1 VLLSRQ
7 ATGGEQISKIIFQEG
22 FMAARMDPRTP
33 VLVGVGVSQQ
43 KVDEPEGAAQLYQ
56 LMVEAV
62 EMAAVDAGSEYLL
75 ADAERIYVPRGLWA
89 YSDPARLI
97 ADDIGAAQ
105 AVTVMAE
112 IGILQQT
119 LLGDACRRIQAG
131 ELDIAIVAGGEAK
144 YRQLRA
150 SIAGIELDDLEQQ
163 NVIPDITLTPE
174 AELWSDIEA
183 NAGLAMPVGY
193 YAIMESAL
201 RHARGESVDDNR
213 DRLAA
218 MYEKFSQQAVD
229 NPHAWNRGGVTAD
242 CIRNPVGKNKMLA
255 FPYTKYHNSQWNVDQ
270 AAGLIFCSVEKA
282 EALGISRD
290 KWVFPLAS
298 TESNH
303 MINISQREHL
313 HRSTGAEIAGQ
324 RALDLAGVSVD
335 ELKYLDMYS
344 CFPAA
349 VRIFTQALGI
359 DEQRPLTITGGMTFA
374 GGPLNNYVLQST
386 CRMAELLRADRGSK
400 GLLTCVSGMITKQ
413 GFGLWSSEPNERGFQ
428 FADVTAEVAEVA
440 PTLEL
445 VGNVVGQGS
454 IKGYTVLFD
463 GNNPVRA
470 IAVIDLPDGKRT
482 VVYSEQDTV
491 LKRMMAEDLCGHTA
505 ILEDGQFSL

>member
-1 VLLSRQ
+1 
-7 ATGGEQISKIIFQEG
+7 
-22 FMAARMDPRTP
+22 MAAMMDPRTP

-43 KVDEPEGAAQLYQ
+43 KVDEPEEAAQVYQ

-75 ADAERIYVPRGLWA
+75 AEAQRIYVPRGLWA

-97 ADDIGAAQ
+97 ADDIGAAR

-119 LLGDACRRIQAG
+119 LLGDACRRIQEG

-150 SIAGIELDDLEQQ
+150 SISGAELDDLEQQ
-163 NVIPDITLTPE
+163 EVVPDITFTPE
-174 AELWSDIEA
+174 AELWSEIEA

-201 RHARGESVDDNR
+201 RHARGETVDDNR
-213 DRLAA
+213 DTLAA
-218 MYEKFSQQAVD
+218 MYEQFNQQAVD
-229 NPHAWNRGGVTAD
+229 NPHAWNREGVTAD

-282 EALGISRD
+282 EALGIDRD

-303 MINISQREHL
+303 MINTSQREYL
-313 HRSTGAEIAGQ
+313 HRSAGAEVAGQ
-324 RALDLAGVSVD
+324 RALDLAAVTVD

-400 GLLTCVSGMITKQ
+400 GLVTCVSGMITKQ
-413 GFGLWSSEPNERGFQ
+413 GFGLWSGEPSECGFQ
-428 FADVTAEVAEVA
+428 FADVTKEVAQAV

-445 VGNVVGQGS
+445 VDNVVGQGS
-454 IKGYTVLFD
+454 IIGYTVLFN
-463 GNNPVRA
+463 GNDAARA
-470 IAVIDLPDGKRT
+470 VAVCDLPDGKRT
-482 VVYSEQDTV
+482 VVYSEQDWV
-491 LKRMMAEDLCGHTA
+491 LQRMMTEDLCGQA
-505 ILEDGQFSL
+505 VSLEGGRFSL

>member
-1 VLLSRQ
+1 
-7 ATGGEQISKIIFQEG
+7 
-22 FMAARMDPRTP
+22 MAARMDPRTP

-43 KVDEPEGAAQLYQ
+43 KFDQPEQAAQLYQ

-75 ADAERIYVPRGLWA
+75 AEAERIYVPRGLWA

-97 ADDIGAAQ
+97 ADDIGADKAI
-105 AVTVMAE
+105 TVMAE
-112 IGILQQT
+112 IGILQQA
-119 LLGDACRRIQAG
+119 LLADACRRIHDG
-131 ELDIAIVAGGEAK
+131 DLDIAIVAGGEAK

-150 SIAGIELDDLEQQ
+150 SICGAELNDLEQQ
-163 NVIPDITLTPE
+163 DVLPDMTLSPE
-174 AELWSDIEA
+174 AELWSEIEA
-183 NAGLAMPVGY
+183 RAGLSMPVGY

-201 RHARGESVDDNR
+201 RHARGETLDSNR
-213 DRLAA
+213 DTLAA
-218 MYEKFSQQAVD
+218 MYEQFNLQAVD
-229 NPHAWNRGGVTAD
+229 NPHAWNRESISAD
-242 CIRNPVGKNKMLA
+242 SIRNPVGKNKMLA

-282 EALGISRD
+282 EALGIDRS

-303 MINISQREHL
+303 MINTSQREYL
-313 HRSTGAEIAGQ
+313 HRSPGAEIAGQ
-324 RALDLAGVSVD
+324 RALELAGVAVD

-359 DEQRPLTITGGMTFA
+359 DEQRPLSITGGMTFA

-400 GLLTCVSGMITKQ
+400 GLVSCVSGMLTKQ
-413 GFGLWSSEPNERGFQ
+413 GFGLWSSEPSARGFQ
-428 FADVTAEVAEVA
+428 FADVSAEVAETA

-445 VGNVVGQGS
+445 VDNVVGQGS
-454 IKGYTVLFD
+454 ICGYTVLFN
-463 GNNPVRA
+463 GNEAVRG
-470 IAVIDLPDGKRT
+470 IAVCDLPDGKRT
-482 VVYSEQDTV
+482 VVYSEQGST
-491 LKRMMAEDLCGHTA
+491 LQRMMTEDLCGQA
-505 ILEDGQFSL
+505 ASLDGGRFSL